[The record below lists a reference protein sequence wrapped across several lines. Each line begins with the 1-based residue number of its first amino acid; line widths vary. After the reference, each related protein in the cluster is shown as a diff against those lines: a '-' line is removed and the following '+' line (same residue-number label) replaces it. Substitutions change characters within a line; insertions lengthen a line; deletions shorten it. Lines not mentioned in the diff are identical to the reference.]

1 MEKHFDKLS
10 DHLSRSLTQKMNVDE
25 MPNLGD
31 IPPLGERAKKLI
43 SQRKKET
50 VGSGQSQLAVGFLDL
65 IFSKYK
71 FVSLTFCVIGIVSAL
86 NFLMTL
92 NMDTGAGK
100 ISGIQTSDTSLTVSS
115 NTYLATLNQSTIVET
130 PANTST
136 ALTSISTF
144 KN

>member
-1 MEKHFDKLS
+1 MEKNLNTV
-10 DHLSRSLTQKMNVDE
+10 LRQQMNVDE

-31 IPPLGERAKKLI
+31 IPPLGERAKQLI
-43 SQRKKET
+43 AARKKEA
-50 VGSGQSQLAVGFLDL
+50 VGSGSMQSPPINFLDL

-71 FVSLTFCVIGIVSAL
+71 IVSLSFCLIGIISAI
-86 NFLMTL
+86 NFLMTFEIE
-92 NMDTGAGK
+92 TGAGK
-100 ISGIQTSDTSLTVSS
+100 ISGVQEADTSLTVSS

>member
-10 DHLSRSLTQKMNVDE
+10 NHLDRALRQQMNVDE

-31 IPPLGERAKKLI
+31 IPALGERAKKLI
-43 SQRKKET
+43 AQRKKAEVT
-50 VGSGQSQLAVGFLDL
+50 ESTPGMSFLDV
-65 IFSKYK
+65 IFNKYK
-71 FVSLTFCVIGIVSAL
+71 WVSLSFCLIGIISAF
-86 NFLMTL
+86 NFLMTF
-92 NMDTGAGK
+92 DIETGAGK
-100 ISGIQTSDTSLTVSS
+100 ISEVQGIDTSLTVSS

-130 PANTST
+130 PAKNTST

>member
-1 MEKHFDKLS
+1 MEK
-10 DHLSRSLTQKMNVDE
+10 SLDIVLRQQMNVDE

-31 IPPLGERAKKLI
+31 IPALGERAQQLI
-43 SQRKKET
+43 VKRKKET
-50 VGSGQSQLAVGFLDL
+50 VGSGQSQSAVNFLDL

-71 FVSLTFCVIGIVSAL
+71 FVSLTFCVIGILSAL
-86 NFLMTL
+86 NFLMTFTI
-92 NMDTGAGK
+92 DTGAGK
-100 ISGIQTSDTSLTVSS
+100 ISGMQADSSLTVSS
-115 NTYLATLNQSTIVET
+115 NTYLATLNQSTIAET

>member
-1 MEKHFDKLS
+1 MEK
-10 DHLSRSLTQKMNVDE
+10 SLDIALRQQMNIDD

-31 IPPLGERAKKLI
+31 IPALGERVMKMIAA
-43 SQRKKET
+43 RKKEE
-50 VGSGQSQLAVGFLDL
+50 VSSLQSQSTIGFLDL

-71 FVSLTFCVIGIVSAL
+71 MVSLTFCLIGIISAI
-86 NFLMTL
+86 NFLMTF
-92 NMDTGAGK
+92 DIETGAGK
-100 ISGIQTSDTSLTVSS
+100 ISNVQGVDTSLTVSS

-130 PANTST
+130 PAKNTST